1 MAVGYPFR
9 VQKEGLKL
17 RKRASYA
24 EIGFNGAY
32 RMKLGSESMKFR
44 RESTKRQADLEHA
57 RVVSVRWSM
66 DSYRCFDLRQGNQD
80 LCWPRERR

>member
-1 MAVGYPFR
+1 MRSELSAALEAPLKALFVAVGYPFR

-17 RKRASYA
+17 RKRASA

-44 RESTKRQADLEHA
+44 RESSKRQEDLEHA

-66 DSYRCFDLRQGNQD
+66 DSY
-80 LCWPRERR
+80 